1 MKLPL
6 YDYLNIMLTGVV
18 FIFSL
23 IIIDIDYFFSMIN
36 LILGVTYNYQNII
49 ISIFLFLC
57 IYEIGLI
64 INRIGAVFIE
74 NIFRSW
80 GIFYFNDNYN
90 VFNEKKNKYPILGVL
105 SREYSVSRTS
115 IALYLIIGIIYFFYG
130 LCLWS
135 IFSFA
140 LVGLFTL
147 SARKYTK
154 MIINLMNDE
163 VVE

>member
-115 IALYLIIGIIYFFYG
+115 IALYLIIGIIYLFYG

-135 IFSFA
+135 IFSFS
-140 LVGLFTL
+140 LVGLFSL

>member
-1 MKLPL
+1 M
-6 YDYLNIMLTGVV
+6 YNINILFV
-18 FIFSL
+18 L
-23 IIIDIDYFFSMIN
+23 IH
-36 LILGVTYNYQNII
+36 
-49 ISIFLFLC
+49 
-57 IYEIGLI
+57 
-64 INRIGAVFIE
+64 R
-74 NIFRSW
+74 

-115 IALYLIIGIIYFFYG
+115 IALYLIIGIIYFMPCVYG
-130 LCLWS
+130 VF
-135 IFSFA
+135 FSFA

-154 MIINLMNDE
+154 MIINLMNDD

>member
-1 MKLPL
+1 M
-6 YDYLNIMLTGVV
+6 YNINILFV
-18 FIFSL
+18 L
-23 IIIDIDYFFSMIN
+23 IH
-36 LILGVTYNYQNII
+36 
-49 ISIFLFLC
+49 
-57 IYEIGLI
+57 
-64 INRIGAVFIE
+64 R
-74 NIFRSW
+74 

-115 IALYLIIGIIYFFYG
+115 IALYLIIGIIYLFYV

-154 MIINLMNDE
+154 MIINLMNDD